1 MKPRQVS
8 LLSILY
14 HADDY
19 MVMHELAERQSVSER
34 TVRADLYDIKSKN
47 PSLKLLTKPNKGVRL
62 LISQEEFEQLISE
75 RIGSLPLDSHE
86 EKRAEQF
93 ALLLLK
99 NAPCTLEKITERLYL
114 SRSTAIKVLDET
126 EAWLRTYNISLVR
139 RRGQG
144 LSVSYDEVNWR
155 RVMWELFLRLY
166 HQDSNRNSLEMVCEQ
181 IRIFMDGF
189 ESVPLIFAIRTL
201 EEQYGFVLSYGSR
214 IELLFYMSVAV
225 VRMRKGK
232 AVEVELLPDKE
243 IEDTL
248 EHKLALELSDYIR
261 SKYILP
267 IPPGEYNAL
276 VCLVSRMEIQD
287 FVSAEKTAQFMSYYP
302 RYVDLTHRIIQL
314 AISVLEVD
322 FSSDEFLQIHLLLY
336 LRAAIARMMQGIKV
350 HNPLLDQIKER
361 YPTIFAAAWS
371 LSVLFEADLNLDI
384 NEAEVGFLA
393 LHFGG
398 AIERVSLTNRVLI
411 LCNYGVSVSRLLQA
425 KLEKKFPGIIVE
437 DVISTADEEK
447 ARHSTCDFII
457 ATIPVGKHF
466 GGKEVIVVDNFLAA
480 HDISALEKKMKGL
493 RSIKRRK
500 ITGEKEIENR
510 LELFRPEFIFL
521 DVKVRSKKDLLSDM
535 CGKLVEH
542 GYVTPEFC
550 QTVLE
555 REEITSTEAGSGVA
569 IPHGASKYVK
579 QSVISVAVL
588 QQPLAWYGDAK
599 IDLLFLLAADL
610 SGDKP
615 GKQEL
620 LQFYAAFAA
629 LVEHPQSLQRVK
641 DMASPEELAGYMNNI
656 VRGGYRIN
664 ENDSM

>member
-19 MVMHELAERQSVSER
+19 MVMHELAARQSVSER
-34 TVRADLYDIKSKN
+34 TVRADLYEIKSKN
-47 PSLKLLTKPNKGVRL
+47 PYLKLLTKPNKGVRL

-75 RIGSLPLDSHE
+75 RIGSLPLDSPA
-86 EKRAEQF
+86 EKRVEQF

-99 NAPCTLEKITERLYL
+99 NSPCTLEKITGRLYL
-114 SRSTAIKVLDET
+114 SRSTAIKVLDEA
-126 EAWLRTYNISLVR
+126 EAWLKTYNINLVR

-166 HQDSNRNSLEMVCEQ
+166 HQDNDRNSLEMVCEQ

-189 ESVPLIFAIRTL
+189 EAVPLIFVIRTL
-201 EEQYGFVLSYGSR
+201 EEQYGLVLSYGSC

-232 AVEVELLPDKE
+232 TADVELPSNKG
-243 IEDTL
+243 IESILDR
-248 EHKLALELSDYIR
+248 KLALELSDYIK
-261 SKYILP
+261 SKYVLNVP
-267 IPPGEYNAL
+267 EGEYNAL

-287 FVSAEKTAQFMSYYP
+287 FVSAEKSVQFMSYYP
-302 RYVDLTHRIIQL
+302 QYVSLTHRIIQL
-314 AISVLEVD
+314 AICVLEVE

-336 LRAAIARMMQGIKV
+336 LRAAIARMAQGIRV
-350 HNPLLDQIKER
+350 NNPLLDQIKKR

-371 LSVLFEADLNLDI
+371 LSVLFESDLNLDI

-398 AIERVSLTNRVLI
+398 AIERISLTNRVLI

-466 GGKEVIVVDNFLAA
+466 GGKEVIVVDNFLAT

-493 RSIKRRK
+493 RLIKRRK
-500 ITGEKEIENR
+500 ITGEKETQNK
-510 LELFRPEFIFL
+510 LELFCPEFIFL
-521 DVKVRSKKDLLSDM
+521 NVKVRNKKDLLSDM
-535 CGKLVEH
+535 CDKLMQN
-542 GYVTPEFC
+542 GYVTPEFH

-569 IPHGASKYVK
+569 IPHGASRYVK
-579 QSVISVAVL
+579 KSVISVAVL
-588 QQPLAWYGDAK
+588 QQPLDWYDEAK
-599 IDLLFLLAADL
+599 IDLVFLLAADL
-610 SGDKP
+610 SDDKP

-629 LVEHPQSLQRVK
+629 LVEQPQSLQKIK
-641 DMASPEELAGYMNNI
+641 DMASPKELAQYMNNI
-656 VRGGYRIN
+656 VRGGYEIN